1 MDNNRKPK
9 LLQTGHLS
17 QNFNLCESSRIIL
30 DTGATAGNYVTRK
43 LLTRA
48 GWDMRKQQKVNH
60 HVRLGDGE
68 TAMQCQYSIQL
79 DLTLKDSEGVPNLFG
94 GLNFFIIESDK
105 DEVIIGIDSLL
116 GPLFD
121 FLIDA
126 LKNARQIRQ
135 KWQAGQ
141 LSHSDLFIIDKYVEG
156 YWNPETNDILI
167 PFLTPY
173 TISPE
178 EEETPLPESFSTE
191 FLNFME
197 KSVEESRQEYFEDIL
212 IHVSPEMISACPKI
226 IDLLKSDLAQDVF
239 APKEWPG
246 LKVDPV
252 DLEVSSDMPK
262 RIKPPNRPIRKDLYE
277 HTLKEFNRLT
287 KYLYV
292 ESDSEIASALVVAPK
307 ATAPFIRICGDYR
320 PVNPYISLPQ

>member
-1 MDNNRKPK
+1 MRRTKKGEEKKPAQNICFDLFFKGVCSAQKEGRRCEYSHDTAELVKYGKLQTEKYNNAPGIFEDCPVTIFDPGIVNSFVYSIGSHALDNNRKPK

-178 EEETPLPESFSTE
+178 EEETPLPVP
-191 FLNFME
+191 L
-197 KSVEESRQEYFEDIL
+197 SVTT
-212 IHVSPEMISACPKI
+212 I
-226 IDLLKSDLAQDVF
+226 I
-239 APKEWPG
+239 
-246 LKVDPV
+246 
-252 DLEVSSDMPK
+252 
-262 RIKPPNRPIRKDLYE
+262 
-277 HTLKEFNRLT
+277 
-287 KYLYV
+287 
-292 ESDSEIASALVVAPK
+292 
-307 ATAPFIRICGDYR
+307 
-320 PVNPYISLPQ
+320 